1 MQYLNKKKM
10 SQCDFVI
17 MICRLLVLVFRCF
30 KLVQETNF
38 DIFDVLAFRSI
49 RLDETNFLF

>member
-1 MQYLNKKKM
+1 M

-17 MICRLLVLVFRCF
+17 MNFITGIFRCL

-38 DIFDVLAFRSI
+38 NVFDVLAFRRI
-49 RLDETNFLF
+49 RLDETY

>member
-1 MQYLNKKKM
+1 M

-17 MICRLLVLVFRCF
+17 INLPITGIKCF

-38 DIFDVLAFRSI
+38 NVFDVLAFRRI
-49 RLDETNFLF
+49 RLDETN